1 MKELRLL
8 LIEDSENDAKLL
20 LREFRKADYPLHFL
34 RVETAEELAAGL
46 GAHPWDLVIS
56 DYHLPRFNGIDALG
70 QVKAT
75 HADLPF
81 IIVSGNIGE
90 ETAVAAMK
98 AGADDYLMK
107 DNLHRLVPAVERT
120 LREAENRRQRR
131 AVEQK
136 IHENEAQLEALF
148 NSSIQATYLVDA
160 ELKIKR
166 INRLAREHALIFL
179 GREPHE
185 GDPVL
190 DFIVA
195 DNQHVFVANFNRC
208 LGGKVIVYEHPVMY
222 PSKEVRWYQ
231 VKYYPVYD
239 RERVIIG
246 VAFSTFDI
254 TKKKGAELELQ
265 ELRLRLEGII
275 TSAMDAIIT
284 VTEGQRIILFNKA
297 AEQMFGYRQEEVLG
311 KTLAILI
318 PERYREGLLGY
329 LAALTNPNRATRPVG
344 SNAPLT
350 GLRADGT
357 EFPIEAS
364 LSQAEVADKKYYTVI
379 LRDITRRI
387 AAERQ
392 EKSLNQEL
400 TRQNEQLQQ
409 FGFITSHNIRGPVAS
424 LLGLTHLFNYDNY
437 ADPENAIIVRS
448 VAQTVQKLDNVI
460 SDLNQILD
468 YKRDLNMVKEPVS
481 LEETFT
487 SVCVS
492 VSQWIQESGCELRA
506 DFAEVPVVYAVKS
519 YLHSILY
526 NLLTNAI
533 KFRSPDRTLHV
544 DLTARR
550 DNGYTC
556 IAFRDNGLGFDLEKY
571 RTQVF
576 GLYRRFHLHAEGKGL
591 GLLLT
596 KTQVEAMNGSIGVE
610 SQVGEGTT
618 FTVRLP
624 EANTPLISEKDA
636 EA

>member
-8 LIEDSENDAKLL
+8 LIEDSQDDAKLL
-20 LREFRKADYPLHFL
+20 LREFRKAEYQLHVE
-34 RVETAEELAAGL
+34 RVETTEQLAAAL
-46 GAHPWDLVIS
+46 EAQPWDLVIS

-75 HADLPF
+75 HVDLPF

-131 AVEQK
+131 TVEQK

-148 NSSIQATYLVDA
+148 NSSIQATYLVDS

-166 INRLAREHALIFL
+166 MNRLAREHALIFL

-190 DFIVA
+190 NFIVE

-297 AEQMFGYRQEEVLG
+297 AEQMFGYRQEDLLG
-311 KTLAILI
+311 KSLAVLI

-329 LAALTNPNRATRPVG
+329 LAGLARTEGNNRPVG
-344 SNAPLT
+344 SNTPLT

-364 LSQAEVADKKYYTVI
+364 LSQAEVGDKKYFTVI
-379 LRDITRRI
+379 LRDITRRL

-400 TRQNEQLQQ
+400 IRQNEQLQQ

-424 LLGLTHLFNYDNY
+424 LLGLTHLLNVNNPT
-437 ADPENAIIVRS
+437 DPENAIIIRG
-448 VAQTVQKLDNVI
+448 VALTVQKLDNVI

-468 YKRDLNMVKEPVS
+468 YKRDLNMVKEPVG
-481 LEETFT
+481 LEEAFT

-492 VSQWIQESGCELRA
+492 VSQWIQESGCELRT
-506 DFAEVPVVYAVKS
+506 DFSGVPVVFAVKS

-533 KFRSPDRTLHV
+533 KFRSPDRPLCV
-544 DLTARR
+544 SVAARR
-550 DNGYTC
+550 ENGYAC
-556 IAFRDNGLGFDLEKY
+556 IAFNDNGLGFDLEKY

-591 GLLLT
+591 GLHLT
-596 KTQVEAMNGSIGVE
+596 KTQVEALNGSIKVE
-610 SQVGEGTT
+610 SRVGEGTT
-618 FTVRLP
+618 FTICLP
-624 EANTPLISEKDA
+624 EAGTPLISDKDA
-636 EA
+636 NA

>member
-1 MKELRLL
+1 
-8 LIEDSENDAKLL
+8 
-20 LREFRKADYPLHFL
+20 
-34 RVETAEELAAGL
+34 
-46 GAHPWDLVIS
+46 
-56 DYHLPRFNGIDALG
+56 
-70 QVKAT
+70 
-75 HADLPF
+75 
-81 IIVSGNIGE
+81 
-90 ETAVAAMK
+90 
-98 AGADDYLMK
+98 
-107 DNLHRLVPAVERT
+107 RLVPAVERT

-131 AVEQK
+131 AVEQR
-136 IHENEAQLEALF
+136 IYENEAQLEALF
-148 NSSIQATYLVDA
+148 NSSIQATYLIDA
-160 ELKIKR
+160 ELRIRR

-190 DFIVA
+190 NFIVE

-208 LGGKVIVYEHPVMY
+208 LGGKVIVYEHPVVY

-246 VAFSTFDI
+246 VAFSTYDI

-284 VTEGQRIILFNKA
+284 VTEGQRIILFNTA
-297 AEQMFGYRQEEVLG
+297 AEQMFGYRQEDVLG
-311 KTLAILI
+311 KSLAVLV
-318 PERYREGLLGY
+318 PERYRESLGGY
-329 LAALTNPNRATRPVG
+329 LAGLTGPDGTRRAVS

-350 GLRADGT
+350 GLRADAT

-364 LSQAEVADKKYYTVI
+364 LSQTEVADKKYFTVI
-379 LRDITRRI
+379 LRDITRRL

-400 TRQNEQLQQ
+400 IRQNEQLQQ

-424 LLGLTHLFNYDNY
+424 LLGLAQLFNFTDP
-437 ADPENAIIVRS
+437 ADPDNALIMRS
-448 VAQTVQKLDNVI
+448 VALTVQKLDGVI

-468 YKRDLNMVKEPVS
+468 YKRDLNMVKEPVA
-481 LEETFT
+481 LEEVFT
-487 SVCVS
+487 NVCVG
-492 VSQWIQESGCELRA
+492 VSQWIQESGCELRT

-533 KFRSPDRTLHV
+533 KFRRPDHPLHV
-544 DLTARR
+544 AVTARR
-550 DNGYTC
+550 ENGYAC
-556 IAFRDNGLGFDLEKY
+556 LAFRDNGLGFDLEKY

-596 KTQVEAMNGSIGVE
+596 KTQVEAMNGTIGVE
-610 SQVGEGTT
+610 SSVGEGTT
-618 FTVRLP
+618 FTICLP
-624 EANTPLISEKDA
+624 EAGTPLLSDKAAGDSY
-636 EA
+636 

>member
-1 MKELRLL
+1 M
-8 LIEDSENDAKLL
+8 
-20 LREFRKADYPLHFL
+20 
-34 RVETAEELAAGL
+34 
-46 GAHPWDLVIS
+46 
-56 DYHLPRFNGIDALG
+56 
-70 QVKAT
+70 
-75 HADLPF
+75 
-81 IIVSGNIGE
+81 
-90 ETAVAAMK
+90 
-98 AGADDYLMK
+98 
-107 DNLHRLVPAVERT
+107 
-120 LREAENRRQRR
+120 
-131 AVEQK
+131 
-136 IHENEAQLEALF
+136 
-148 NSSIQATYLVDA
+148 
-160 ELKIKR
+160 
-166 INRLAREHALIFL
+166 
-179 GREPHE
+179 
-185 GDPVL
+185 
-190 DFIVA
+190 A
-195 DNQHVFVANFNRC
+195 DNQHVFVANFIRC

-329 LAALTNPNRATRPVG
+329 LTALTNPARPTRPVG
-344 SNAPLT
+344 SNAPIT

-364 LSQAEVADKKYYTVI
+364 LSRAEVADKKYYTVI

-460 SDLNQILD
+460 TDLNQILD

-492 VSQWIQESGCELRA
+492 VSQWIQESGCELRT
-506 DFAEVPVVYAVKS
+506 DFAEVTVVYAVKS

-544 DLTARR
+544 DLLARR
-550 DNGYTC
+550 ENGYTC

-576 GLYRRFHLHAEGKGL
+576 GLYRRFHLYAEGKGL

-596 KTQVEAMNGSIGVE
+596 KIQVEAMNGSIGVD
-610 SQVGEGTT
+610 SRVGEGTT
-618 FTVRLP
+618 FTIRLP
-624 EANTPLISEKDA
+624 EANTPLISDKNTYA
-636 EA
+636 